1 LPAGTLWLV
10 PATLGGTEVRA
21 VIPEGVLERVRQ
33 LRYFL
38 VEEPKS
44 ARAFLKLAGHPGPLS
59 GLRMER
65 LTNDTGAAQLEAMI
79 DVLRS
84 GVDAGVLSEAG
95 CPAVADP
102 GAALVRRAHQAGLRV
117 VPLTGPSSVI
127 LALMASGLE
136 TQRFAFHGYLPIKE
150 PARSRAIR
158 AFEEQSLNERATQI
172 FIETP
177 YRNGALLKALLSA
190 CRPDT
195 RLCIACDLTLPSEE
209 IATRSI
215 RDWCGQ
221 APNLDKRPCVFLLL
235 AQPELAR
242 HEKTG

>member
-33 LRYFL
+33 LRCFL

-59 GLRMER
+59 GLRIER
-65 LTNDTGAAQLEAMI
+65 LTNDTSAAELDAMI

-84 GVDAGVLSEAG
+84 GIDAGVLSEAG

-117 VPLTGPSSVI
+117 VPLTGPSSLI

-158 AFEEQSLNERATQI
+158 ALEEQSLAARATQI

-177 YRNGALLKALLSA
+177 YRNQALLNALLGA
-190 CRPDT
+190 CHAET
-195 RLCIACDLTLPSEE
+195 LLCVACDLTLPTEE
-209 IATRSI
+209 IATRTI
-215 RDWCGQ
+215 RAWRAQ
-221 APNLDKRPCVFLLL
+221 TAHLDKRPCVFLVL
-235 AQPELAR
+235 AQPQLAR
-242 HEKTG
+242 HKKP